1 MTSIA
6 QCDSLRTA
14 HDSSEILTSLRLAL
28 LPVATGVL
36 LALAFPPGNYR
47 LLVPFP
53 VRQFRAVAKRRDGFV
68 GRVSRVV

>member
-6 QCDSLRTA
+6 QRDSLRTA
-14 HDSSEILTSLRLAL
+14 HDSSAILTSLRLAL

-47 LLVPFP
+47 LL
-53 VRQFRAVAKRRDGFV
+53 ASG
-68 GRVSRVV
+68 SL